1 MKSYLKNLTEIIISI
16 ALIAIV
22 LVFLASLL
30 VTVNDI
36 NKESAT
42 NSTYLIGKS
51 LLIKNIENDLKNA
64 TSLTITECSVTSI
77 YSDYGNPIVD
87 EDNNS
92 IEYFS
97 GEDNSGTKSNLKAN
111 FCYEFDYGSSDTA
124 KLGLFYYKKSN
135 TYIISYV
142 HGDIRTRMEL
152 PHFEK
157 NPNNVTVEGNNA
169 KLKAN
174 KFTTSSGTIETP
186 PLENITG
193 FFTMT
198 IPIIGEDSKD
208 YSIIISDYN

>member
-1 MKSYLKNLTEIIISI
+1 MKLNNKGVTLTEIIISI

-64 TSLTITECSVTSI
+64 ASLKITECSVTDI
-77 YSDYGNPIVD
+77 YSTYNEPDKP
-87 EDNNS
+87 E
-92 IEYFS
+92 
-97 GEDNSGTKSNLKAN
+97 
-111 FCYEFDYGSSDTA
+111 FCYVFDYGSGDIA
-124 KLGLFYYKKSN
+124 KLGLFFYDKSSM
-135 TYIISYV
+135 YIVSYI

-152 PHFEK
+152 PDFEK
-157 NPNNVTVEGNNA
+157 NTNNITVEGDNA
-169 KLKAN
+169 KLKPN
-174 KFTTSSGTIETP
+174 KFTTYSGTTETP
-186 PLENITG
+186 PSGNITG

-198 IPIIGEDSKD
+198 IPIIGEDGKD